1 MVWVVRGCCEYSANP
16 FCFDCINLPF
26 RDLEPGTQSFS
37 MDWLKSPAYFADD
50 LGLSGM
56 NSSSEWIDTNE
67 YLPVYQKAPLDF
79 SNINFDSDIQDK
91 YGWTQSPQALVGNSA
106 SSSQDVRS
114 SLSCSASY
122 TPHAYH
128 GIQDNHGN
136 TPLHLA
142 VCSDLHDN
150 ITIER
155 LVRSGAD
162 VNMQN
167 NQGITPFQLLVRN
180 PLGPLHPLAW
190 IALILTFLR
199 SGASVLQ
206 PSNSGIS
213 IFHEFLNPASIKH
226 EYVVEQSLFH
236 TAVRTFL
243 EKGAD
248 PETKIGDEHLLHH
261 VLRTGVFPNNDEAFE
276 LVIFLCEKSNVA
288 TLSSSGDTVLHILI
302 QRVAEKKLLEKHNAL
317 YEKLLNTVLERKI
330 RCPNEPD
337 SEGKSPLALLLCS
350 CPYRSQVLSITDS
363 LLLHGANP
371 FTATREEDLPIYLTV
386 RNIEDE
392 IKVKVLK
399 RLLKSWTSG
408 KSDWVEWLEWDAAW
422 NAGSDWF
429 KARLHAARQAK
440 VLPVDV
446 KDVVSG
452 AVMDILAERSLHA
465 NETLLED
472 LQAEF
477 DKERDYSSSKYA
489 ASKKTKAACQHI
501 LKILQD
507 FKALQLLSAETRE
520 EFFWTVHHT
529 QARCNAFQRRYKQAL
544 QIQKHEM

>member
-1 MVWVVRGCCEYSANP
+1 
-16 FCFDCINLPF
+16 
-26 RDLEPGTQSFS
+26 
-37 MDWLKSPAYFADD
+37 MDWSKSPAYFADD
-50 LGLSGM
+50 LDLSSI
-56 NSSSEWIDTNE
+56 NTSSEWIDTNE
-67 YLPVYQKAPLDF
+67 YLSVYQKAPLDF
-79 SNINFDSDIQDK
+79 SDISFDSDIQDK
-91 YGWTQSPQALVGNSA
+91 YGWTQSSQAFVGNST
-106 SSSQDVRS
+106 SSNQDVRS
-114 SLSCSASY
+114 SLSFSASY
-122 TPHAYH
+122 APHTYH
-128 GIQDNHGN
+128 AIQDDQGN
-136 TPLHLA
+136 TSLHLA
-142 VCSDLHDN
+142 VCSDLHDVL
-150 ITIER
+150 TIER
-155 LVRSGAD
+155 LVRSGVD
-162 VNMQN
+162 VNIEN
-167 NQGITPFQLLVRN
+167 NECITPFQLLVRN
-180 PLGPLHPLAW
+180 PLGPLQPLKW

-199 SGASVLQ
+199 SGANVLQ
-206 PSNSGIS
+206 LSNSGIS
-213 IFHEFLNPASIKH
+213 IFHEFLNPTSIKH

-248 PETKIGDEHLLHH
+248 PETKIADEHLLHH
-261 VLRTGVFPNNDEAFE
+261 VLRTGVFPNNDEAFD

-330 RCPNEPD
+330 SCPNEPD

-350 CPYRSQVLSITDS
+350 CPYRSQVLNITDS

-386 RNIEDE
+386 RNVEDE
-392 IKVKVLK
+392 IQVEVLK
-399 RLLKSWTSG
+399 RLLKSWTPG

-422 NAGSDWF
+422 NAGIDWF
-429 KARLHAARQAK
+429 KAKLHAERQAK

-477 DKERDYSSSKYA
+477 DRERNSSSKYA
-489 ASKKTKAACQHI
+489 VSKKQKSACKSI
-501 LKILQD
+501 LTILQD
-507 FKALQLLSAETRE
+507 LKNLQLLSAETRE
-520 EFFWTVHHT
+520 DFFWIVHNT
-529 QARCNAFQRRYKQAL
+529 QVRCDAFQRRYKQRL
-544 QIQKHEM
+544 QTA